1 MNNPWIIFLP
11 TKNESASSYP
21 PHVDQVFQ
29 QLLSRHTLSKILEN
43 DPPSILNCKL
53 FAHYWEEEMMF
64 EISKQLNCGSPI
76 SSKGI
81 KSSFW
86 KQKARE

>member
-1 MNNPWIIFLP
+1 M
-11 TKNESASSYP
+11 NESASSYP
-21 PHVDQVFQ
+21 PHLDEVFQ
-29 QLLSRHTLSKILEN
+29 QLLSRNPLSKILEN
-43 DPPSILNCKL
+43 DPPILNCKL
-53 FAHYWEEEMMF
+53 FAYYWGEEMMF

-86 KQKARE
+86 KQKARK